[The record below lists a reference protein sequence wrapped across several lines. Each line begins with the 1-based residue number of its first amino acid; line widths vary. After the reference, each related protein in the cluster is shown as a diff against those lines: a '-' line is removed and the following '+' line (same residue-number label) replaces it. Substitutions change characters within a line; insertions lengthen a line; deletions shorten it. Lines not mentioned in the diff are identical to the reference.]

1 MAIYEPIFK
10 ALNTAGVRYV
20 VVGGLAVAMQ
30 GHARFTADVDLVVD
44 LEEGPAARAIEA
56 LSAMNLKPRAPVN
69 PLDFA
74 SKEIRDSWIRE
85 RGMQVFCLYD
95 PSDPIRV
102 VDLFVSHPMP
112 FDELW
117 ARSEEIALSGVT
129 VRVASI
135 PDLIRMK
142 RESGRSE
149 DLSDIEHL
157 EAILRERKGRE
168 GA

>member
-1 MAIYEPIFK
+1 MATSTSPPK
-10 ALNTAGVRYV
+10 
-20 VVGGLAVAMQ
+20 
-30 GHARFTADVDLVVD
+30 
-44 LEEGPAARAIEA
+44 
-56 LSAMNLKPRAPVN
+56 N

-168 GA
+168 RA